1 MNIRIEPAK
10 LSGSTVAPPSKSAAH
25 RVLIAAALADRPT
38 EIILSEESEDTQ
50 ATRECLQALGAQSRR
65 EKDVLHIS
73 PIHARQSSAELDCG
87 ESGSTLRFL
96 MPVAAS
102 LGRAAHF
109 CGRGRLP
116 DRPLSPFREELQKH
130 GCQFSAERL
139 PFVLSGQ
146 LQPGRFQLP
155 GNISSQFISGL
166 LFALP
171 RLHQN
176 STIELSTDLESSG
189 YVDLTREILAQFG
202 IVIQAEKRIFRIPG
216 NQSYISPG
224 KITVE
229 GDWSNAAFFLVAGA
243 LSAPLECCG
252 LKADSSQGDKRILQE
267 LRRFGAQVIE
277 QSGKILVSPGT
288 LTGCRIDV
296 GEIPDLLPI
305 LAVLAAFAKGS
316 STLYNAARLRLK
328 ESDRLTAVRNM
339 LLALGGQAEETPD
352 SLIIHGQD
360 QLMGGLVDSCND
372 HRIVMAAAIAACRCR
387 NPVRIHNAQ
396 AVRKS
401 WPDFFTAYASL
412 GGQANHVI

>member
-1 MNIRIEPAK
+1 MNIRIEPAN

-25 RVLIAAALADRPT
+25 RVLIAAALATHPT
-38 EIILSEESEDTQ
+38 EIILPEESEDIQ
-50 ATRECLQALGAQSRR
+50 ATRECLQAIGAQCRR
-65 EKDVLHIS
+65 DKEILRINPIS
-73 PIHARQSSAELDCG
+73 SWQPSAELDCG

-96 MPVAAS
+96 LPVAAS
-102 LGRAAHF
+102 LGRPVTF

-116 DRPLSPFREELQKH
+116 DRPLSPFREELQEH

-139 PFVLSGQ
+139 PFVLSGK

-171 RLHQN
+171 GLPQD

-224 KITVE
+224 KISVE
-229 GDWSNAAFFLVAGA
+229 GDWSNAAFFLAAGA
-243 LSAPLECCG
+243 LSAPLECRG

-267 LRRFGAQVIE
+267 LRRFGAQVDE
-277 QSGKILVSPGT
+277 QSGRVVVSPGT

-305 LAVLAAFAKGS
+305 LAVVAAFAKGS

-328 ESDRLTAVRNM
+328 ESDRLSAVRNM
-339 LLALGGQAEETPD
+339 LLTLGGKAEETPD
-352 SLIIHGQD
+352 SLIIYGQD
-360 QLMGGLVDSCND
+360 QLLGGLVDSCND
-372 HRIVMAAAIAACRCR
+372 HRIVMAAAIAACRCH
-387 NPVRIHNAQ
+387 NPVCIRNAQ
-396 AVRKS
+396 AVSKS
-401 WPDFFTAYASL
+401 WPDFFAVYANL
-412 GGQANHVI
+412 GGQANDVI